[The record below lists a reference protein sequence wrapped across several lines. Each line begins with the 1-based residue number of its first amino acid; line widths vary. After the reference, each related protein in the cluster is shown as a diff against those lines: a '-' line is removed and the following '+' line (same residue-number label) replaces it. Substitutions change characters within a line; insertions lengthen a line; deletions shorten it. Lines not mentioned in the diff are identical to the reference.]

1 MTLCRIQSG
10 RLNLLVERPLMTS
23 LNDSGNDAST
33 ARLDSASAPTNVR
46 YSVLAFACSLSMIT
60 YLDRACFGAA
70 AAAMAQDLGLDGAAQ
85 LKWAFTAFTIA
96 YALFEIPAGWFGDR
110 WGPRGTLLRIVAW
123 WSAWTAITGLI
134 GSTIG
139 GYQIGGLAALV
150 TVRFLFG
157 AGEAGAYPNITRAI
171 HNWFPRTYWE
181 TAQGFVFMAGRL
193 AGGITPLLWGVL
205 VAGTAWT
212 PALPSWRWV
221 FMVFG
226 ATGVL
231 WCLTFSR
238 WFRNRPEE
246 HPSVNSAE
254 LAIIGPATVTQ
265 SHTGG
270 VPWMALLCHPSVW
283 MICIMYTLVNYGWIF
298 NITYLPGYMKLRF
311 SIADGDIMGS
321 IYKGAPLWVGAVG
334 CVLGGVLIS
343 RLARMVSHR
352 HTARQI
358 VGVSAMLLSASSLWG
373 AVNASGAFSFC
384 ALVSLGAFGVDL
396 TLGAIW
402 ASCQDIG
409 QKHAAVTAATM
420 NTIGAI
426 GAAFANWHTGTIV
439 EDAVAARAA
448 DLHISVADMN
458 EAAKTTATLAGYQ
471 TVYSYSAIVFVF
483 AAICWLFIRV
493 DRPLVV
499 EE

>member
-1 MTLCRIQSG
+1 
-10 RLNLLVERPLMTS
+10 MTS
-23 LNDSGNDAST
+23 LNDSGKDATT
-33 ARLDSASAPTNVR
+33 AHLDSTSAPTNVR
-46 YSVLAFACSLSMIT
+46 YSVLVFACSLSMIT

-70 AAAMAQDLGLDGAAQ
+70 AASMAKDLGLDGTAQ

-139 GYQIGGLAALV
+139 GYQMGGLAALV
-150 TVRFLFG
+150 VVRFLFG

-181 TAQGFVFMAGRL
+181 TAQGFVFMAGRI

-212 PALPSWRWV
+212 SPLPHWRWV
-221 FMVFG
+221 FAIFG
-226 ATGVL
+226 AIGVI
-231 WCLTFSR
+231 WCLAFR
-238 WFRNRPEE
+238 LWFRNRPED
-246 HPSVNSAE
+246 HPSVNAAE

-270 VPWMALLCHPSVW
+270 VPWVALLTHPSVW
-283 MICIMYTLVNYGWIF
+283 MICIMYALVNYGWIF

-311 SIADGDIMGS
+311 AIADGDIMGS

-343 RLARMVSHR
+343 RLARSVRHR

-358 VGVSAMLLSASSLWG
+358 VGVSAMLLSAISLWG

-409 QKHAAVTAATM
+409 QKHAAVTAAAM

-439 EDAVAARAA
+439 EDAVAASAA
-448 DLHISVADMN
+448 ELHVTVASMD
-458 EAAKTTATLAGYQ
+458 EAAKTAATLAGYQ

-483 AAICWLFIRV
+483 AAICWIFIRV
-493 DRPLVV
+493 DRPLVA

>member
-1 MTLCRIQSG
+1 
-10 RLNLLVERPLMTS
+10 MTS
-23 LNDSGNDAST
+23 QNDSGNAAATT
-33 ARLDSASAPTNVR
+33 ALDSTTAPTRVR

-70 AAAMAQDLGLDGAAQ
+70 AAAMAKDLGLDGAAQ

-123 WSAWTAITGLI
+123 WSVWTAITGLI
-134 GSTIG
+134 GSRIG
-139 GYQIGGLAALV
+139 GYQIGGLASLIV
-150 TVRFLFG
+150 VRFLFG

-193 AGGITPLLWGVL
+193 AGGVTPLLWGVL
-205 VAGTAWT
+205 VTGTAWT
-212 PALPSWRWV
+212 SALPSWRWV
-221 FMVFG
+221 FAIFG
-226 ATGVL
+226 ATGVV
-231 WCLTFSR
+231 WCLAFSR

-246 HPSVNSAE
+246 HPSVNTAE
-254 LAIIGPATVTQ
+254 LAIIGPATATQ

-270 VPWMALLCHPSVW
+270 IPWKALFSHPSVW

-311 SIADGDIMGS
+311 EIADGDIMGS

-334 CVLGGVLIS
+334 CVLGGILIS
-343 RLARMVSHR
+343 RLAHMVSHR

-358 VGVSAMLLSASSLWG
+358 VGVSAMMLSAISLWG

-409 QKHAAVTAATM
+409 QKHAAVTAAVM
-420 NTIGAI
+420 NMIGAI

-439 EDAVAARAA
+439 ERAVAASAA
-448 DLHISVADMN
+448 ELHVSVADMD
-458 EAAKTTATLAGYQ
+458 EAAKTAATLAGYQ
-471 TVYSYSAIVFVF
+471 TVYSYSAIVFVA

-493 DRPLVV
+493 DRPLVAD
-499 EE
+499 E